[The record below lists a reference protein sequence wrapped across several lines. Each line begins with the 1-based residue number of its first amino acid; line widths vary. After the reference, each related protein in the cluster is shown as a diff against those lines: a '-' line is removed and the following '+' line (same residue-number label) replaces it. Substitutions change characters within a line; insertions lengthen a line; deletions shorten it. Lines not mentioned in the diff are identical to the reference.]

1 MEASG
6 GVTIDPRAATGFA
19 DAVDAYERG
28 RPGYP
33 TAVVEEL
40 VRELG
45 LNSASTVLD
54 LAAGTGKL
62 TRLLV
67 TLVGRVIA
75 VDASSAMLA
84 ELRRRLPGVE
94 AQTGTADRIPLADKS
109 VDAAFVAEAFH
120 WFGTAETV
128 REIARVLLEGGTL
141 ALLWNRAAWREQEH
155 PWLET
160 FDALVEPHRQAAGG
174 FPAGEDQWKVSL
186 GATGLFGPITRTE
199 ADHLHIISTT
209 DFLALVASWSWIA
222 NLPDLERASVLNG
235 VRELLTDYTELTLLY
250 RTEIYTTHLA

>member
-1 MEASG
+1 MS
-6 GVTIDPRAATGFA
+6 VDPRAASGFA
-19 DAVDAYERG
+19 DAVAAYERG

-33 TAVVEEL
+33 TGAVEEL

-45 LNSASTVLD
+45 LSSASTVLD

-67 TLVGRVIA
+67 ARVGRGIA
-75 VDASSAMLA
+75 VDASPAMLS
-84 ELRRRLPGVE
+84 ELRRQLPDVE
-94 AQTGTADRIPLADKS
+94 ALTGTADRIPLADRS
-109 VDAAFVAEAFH
+109 VDATFVAEAFH
-120 WFGTAETV
+120 WFGTAATC
-128 REIARVLLEGGTL
+128 REIARVLVERGAL

-155 PWLET
+155 PWLDT

-174 FPAGEDQWKVSL
+174 FPAGQDRWRISL
-186 GATGLFGPITRTE
+186 EETGLFGPITRAE
-199 ADHLHIISTT
+199 ADHLHILSTN

-222 NLPDLERASVLNG
+222 NLPEQEHASVLTV

-250 RTEIYTTHLA
+250 RTEIYSTRLA

>member
-1 MEASG
+1 MT
-6 GVTIDPRAATGFA
+6 VDPRAASGFA
-19 DAVDAYERG
+19 DAVGAYERG

-33 TAVVEEL
+33 TGVVEEL
-40 VRELG
+40 VRGLG

-62 TRLLV
+62 TRLLMARV
-67 TLVGRVIA
+67 SRVIA
-75 VDASSAMLA
+75 VDASAAMLS

-94 AQTGTADRIPLADKS
+94 ALTGTADQIPLPARS

-120 WFGTAETV
+120 WFATAETC
-128 REIARVLLEGGTL
+128 REIARVLVEGGAL

-155 PWLET
+155 PWLDS

-174 FPAGEDQWKVSL
+174 FPAGEDQWRVSL
-186 GATGLFGPITRTE
+186 AQTGLFGPITRAE
-199 ADHLHIISTT
+199 ADHLHVISTN

-222 NLPDLERASVLNG
+222 NLPDREQASVLNG

-250 RTEIYTTHLA
+250 RTEIYSTRLA